1 MAEQLPEPTPY
12 PYTTD
17 TEARLRLVEE
27 QAGILR
33 EAVFSLLQATK
44 EMADQVDALV
54 ARTVAG
60 GG

>member
-1 MAEQLPEPTPY
+1 
-12 PYTTD
+12 
-17 TEARLRLVEE
+17 
-27 QAGILR
+27 
-33 EAVFSLLQATK
+33 VFSLLQATK